1 MEELAK
7 CPPELAEWALTADDR
22 GFIVEV
28 SWVEG
33 VKMKRGSSALRLWIL
48 GAGLAGLILSLGGW
62 KQPDLR
68 IQPPRTPDPIAT
80 PASGAFLSGSSS
92 ATSFEPPPFIR
103 YAAEFPQRTVRQE
116 VQVRIRI
123 ADGPESVQE
132 QQYRVERVV
141 LTGSDGYPVQVY
153 TREVDPRGFLRY
165 ESLADQE
172 EERSFYNSDPPL
184 CLRKQPGPK
193 TSVLQTW
200 LPSRAIVERLE
211 SSGYQLT
218 GQMTFPTP
226 GPDLLML
233 PVREE
238 VPSWIQRWER
248 VEEVPDG
255 GRRVWVLGVDPAGW
269 VVYALGRS
277 EMKGQARW
285 TEYEEIRG
293 PVMVEERR
301 EALRLSMETEQR
313 CQRIGWITS
322 R

>member
-1 MEELAK
+1 MEEVK
-7 CPPELAEWALTADDR
+7 NET
-22 GFIVEV
+22 
-28 SWVEG
+28 WVFCVASLDSG
-33 VKMKRGSSALRLWIL
+33 GGL
-48 GAGLAGLILSLGGW
+48 GGTYTEPWGW

-80 PASGAFLSGSSS
+80 LASGAFLSGSSS

-116 VQVRIRI
+116 AQVRIRI

-184 CLRKQPGPK
+184 CFRKQSGPK
-193 TSVLQTW
+193 ASVLQTG

-211 SSGYQLT
+211 SSGYRLT

-226 GPDLLML
+226 EPDLLML
-233 PVREE
+233 PVRGE

-301 EALRLSMETEQR
+301 ETLRLSVETEQR